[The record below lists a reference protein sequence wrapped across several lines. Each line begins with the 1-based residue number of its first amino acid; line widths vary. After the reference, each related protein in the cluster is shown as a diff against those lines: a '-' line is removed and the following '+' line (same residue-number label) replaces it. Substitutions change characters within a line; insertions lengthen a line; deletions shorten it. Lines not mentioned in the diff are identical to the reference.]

1 MKSKLIEKINRSV
14 VCVGSSLYIT
24 FLRYTNIIKMETFQ
38 RDSLALKNKLNLN
51 IDVEFTMRE
60 GKEGHTTVDR
70 YQSIW
75 TLK

>member
-1 MKSKLIEKINRSV
+1 MSASVCQCQSRSNV
-14 VCVGSSLYIT
+14 TLTYS
-24 FLRYTNIIKMETFQ
+24 YTNIIKMETFH

-51 IDVEFTMRE
+51 INVEFTRKE